1 MTRPGK
7 PCPICKTPLDP
18 ALEQRSDSAETYA
31 PFCSSR
37 CRDRDLARW
46 FGDGYAVP
54 GRAALPEEIAQEVT
68 GGALRDTDD

>member
-1 MTRPGK
+1 MPRLSAMADPK
-7 PCPICKTPLDP
+7 PCPICKRARHPDH
-18 ALEQRSDSAETYA
+18 S
-31 PFCSSR
+31 PFCSPR

-68 GGALRDTDD
+68 GGSDGD

>member
-1 MTRPGK
+1 MTSAK
-7 PCPICKTPLDP
+7 PCPICKKP
-18 ALEQRSDSAETYA
+18 RSEDHA

-54 GRAALPEEIAQEVT
+54 GREASPDEIAREVT
-68 GGALRDTDD
+68 GSAEED

>member
-1 MTRPGK
+1 MSK
-7 PCPICKTPLDP
+7 IKACPICKKDRV
-18 ALEQRSDSAETYA
+18 EEFH

-54 GRAALPEEIAQEVT
+54 GRPADPQEIAREGWENQ
-68 GGALRDTDD
+68 D